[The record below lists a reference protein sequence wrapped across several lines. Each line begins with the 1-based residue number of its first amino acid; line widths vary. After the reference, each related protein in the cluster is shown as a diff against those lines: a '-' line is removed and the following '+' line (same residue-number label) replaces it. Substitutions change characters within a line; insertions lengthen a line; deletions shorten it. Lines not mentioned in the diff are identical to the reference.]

1 VKSGFTARAKFDGNV
16 HGVVVHA
23 KNLTVGSL
31 FKGKEI

>member
-1 VKSGFTARAKFDGNV
+1 MKSGLTARAKLDGSV
-16 HGVVVHA
+16 QGVVVHA